1 MFRDLSLRFAQ
12 GKLREGKSLKLESHP
27 FASLVA
33 VETPWAI
40 VDFPGDRGPRT
51 RQVFRDPIEV
61 CNAWSLTE
69 VVPALDRVV
78 RRTAEGKF
86 AVGFV
91 AYDAAPA
98 FDRAFQVRAGYEGP
112 LVWFG
117 IFDGPTADVI
127 PQGAD
132 VDRGRV
138 WSTVDAAEHARAV
151 ATIIG
156 GIGRGDYYQV
166 NYTARVRTSGIADP
180 LSVYERLAQAQGPSY
195 SAFIDTGELSILS
208 ASPELFFR
216 RDGSQIETR
225 PMKGT
230 ATRGRWPADD
240 DAAAERLKSSEKE
253 RAENVMIVDLLRND
267 LGRISVVGSVEVP
280 SLFDVERYPTVWQMT
295 SSVKSQIADSTTV
308 SSIFKALF
316 PCGSV
321 TGAPKIA
328 ASQAIAELE
337 SGPRGVYCGAVGIVK
352 PGGDCVF
359 NVAIRT
365 VVVNRDGTAVY
376 GAGGGITSDSTPA
389 QEFAELVAKTAVLEA
404 RPNDFDLFETMR
416 LSDGVIQRLDRHL
429 ARLEASV
436 AYFGFDDP
444 GRAVTRLSEALQMEA
459 AGRPTG
465 LFRVR
470 ATLQRGGE
478 HLVEVLPFTESGKPR
493 RMMLASTPVQSSD
506 RLLFHKTT
514 RRDAY
519 SSRLEGAARD
529 VDDVILFNERDEV
542 TECTIGNIVL
552 ELKGKSITPA
562 LACGLLPGV
571 LRQELL
577 DTEKI
582 VERVFRVEDLA
593 SCKQLWMINSLRG
606 WIPIELRQ

>member
-1 MFRDLSLRFAQ
+1 M
-12 GKLREGKSLKLESHP
+12 
-27 FASLVA
+27 
-33 VETPWAI
+33 
-40 VDFPGDRGPRT
+40 
-51 RQVFRDPIEV
+51 
-61 CNAWSLTE
+61 
-69 VVPALDRVV
+69 
-78 RRTAEGKF
+78 
-86 AVGFV
+86 
-91 AYDAAPA
+91 
-98 FDRAFQVRAGYEGP
+98 
-112 LVWFG
+112 
-117 IFDGPTADVI
+117 
-127 PQGAD
+127 
-132 VDRGRV
+132 
-138 WSTVDAAEHARAV
+138 
-151 ATIIG
+151 
-156 GIGRGDYYQV
+156 
-166 NYTARVRTSGIADP
+166 
-180 LSVYERLAQAQGPSY
+180 
-195 SAFIDTGELSILS
+195 
-208 ASPELFFR
+208 
-216 RDGSQIETR
+216 
-225 PMKGT
+225 
-230 ATRGRWPADD
+230 
-240 DAAAERLKSSEKE
+240 
-253 RAENVMIVDLLRND
+253 
-267 LGRISVVGSVEVP
+267 EVP

-444 GRAVTRLSEALQMEA
+444 GRAVIPAVRSSPDGGGGQ
-459 AGRPTG
+459 GPTG

-514 RRDAY
+514 RRGWLT
-519 SSRLEGAARD
+519 RVGWRAR
-529 VDDVILFNERDEV
+529 
-542 TECTIGNIVL
+542 
-552 ELKGKSITPA
+552 
-562 LACGLLPGV
+562 PG
-571 LRQELL
+571 
-577 DTEKI
+577 T
-582 VERVFRVEDLA
+582 
-593 SCKQLWMINSLRG
+593 STT
-606 WIPIELRQ
+606 